1 MKFIAYINVMPLKAL
16 LDPQGK
22 AVTARLHTMDLKAIV
37 DARIGKHMELAV
49 EAKDRKAA
57 EAAVERACKE
67 MLHNPI
73 MESYEFTV
81 VASDESAAKK
91 AAPAKKT
98 AAKPVVKKA
107 AAKPVAKKTTAAKKT
122 AAKPA
127 AQKATAK
134 PSAKKAAPAK
144 KTTAAKPAAKSAA
157 KKTTKK

>member
-1 MKFIAYINVMPLKAL
+1 MKFVAYINVMPLKAL

-49 EAKDRKAA
+49 EAKDQKAA

-81 VASDESAAKK
+81 VAAGETKKPAAKK
-91 AAPAKKT
+91 PAAVKKT
-98 AAKPVVKKA
+98 EPAKKA
-107 AAKPVAKKTTAAKKT
+107 AAKPAAKKT
-122 AAKPA
+122 AA
-127 AQKATAK
+127 
-134 PSAKKAAPAK
+134 AKKSVAK
-144 KTTAAKPAAKSAA
+144 KTTGK
-157 KKTTKK
+157 

>member
-1 MKFIAYINVMPLKAL
+1 MPLRAL

-49 EAKDRKAA
+49 EAKDQKTA

-81 VASDESAAKK
+81 VAVGETAPKKTAAAKK

-98 AAKPVVKKA
+98 AVKKPAAKKPAAKKA
-107 AAKPVAKKTTAAKKT
+107 APTKKN

-127 AQKATAK
+127 E
-134 PSAKKAAPAK
+134 KKAAPAK
-144 KTTAAKPAAKSAA
+144 KPAAKKA
-157 KKTTKK
+157 TKK

>member
-1 MKFIAYINVMPLKAL
+1 MKFVAYINVMPLRAL

-49 EAKDRKAA
+49 EAKDQKAA

-81 VASDESAAKK
+81 VAAGETKKPAAKK
-91 AAPAKKT
+91 PAA
-98 AAKPVVKKA
+98 VKKA
-107 AAKPVAKKTTAAKKT
+107 AAKPAAKKTEPAKKAAAKPAAKKT
-122 AAKPA
+122 AA
-127 AQKATAK
+127 
-134 PSAKKAAPAK
+134 AKKSVAK
-144 KTTAAKPAAKSAA
+144 KTTGK
-157 KKTTKK
+157 